1 MALGAEFQDIA
12 GLIYQG
18 VLFPSAVG
26 LTIGCVAA
34 FWLTRLLKSLVF
46 GVALGDPKTIAVA
59 GFALLATSVLAA
71 TGPAIRA
78 ALSDPAKVLHRE

>member
-1 MALGAEFQDIA
+1 
-12 GLIYQG
+12 
-18 VLFPSAVG
+18 